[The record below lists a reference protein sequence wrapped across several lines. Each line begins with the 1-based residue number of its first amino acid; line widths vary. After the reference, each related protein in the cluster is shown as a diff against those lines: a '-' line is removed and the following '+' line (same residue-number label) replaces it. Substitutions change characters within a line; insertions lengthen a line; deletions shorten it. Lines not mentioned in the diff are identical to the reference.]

1 MLTQKSLGELLL
13 RCCGKKEL
21 TEAEVGS
28 LCEEFPYFQAVQLYK
43 AACASGGS
51 AQSDRKPKGFELL
64 SDRLLLHSLT
74 HNAHSVD
81 GDADEFSWVSLEQQ
95 ETQMVLENADSS
107 SSEALDCSYAE
118 GCEEREDEPFVAV
131 SEEVQSDEQML
142 TAATG
147 VSSSAGAGGMESD
160 EDENS
165 DALVQG
171 LSGGEQY
178 DEGVATSFSGES
190 EPEVTPCEEDGVGEL
205 HTTGEE
211 KKGDENGER
220 ADEEASMDLRGVLDF
235 SLSQEVPEMSPS
247 LSPHGMVGFTL
258 TQQDIDYINSY
269 LGPKRSGG
277 SEEEEW
283 EDQSG
288 RESQTQAE
296 RIDNFIA
303 QFDSI
308 LSKVLAE
315 ERARASE
322 GVEPSDLAE
331 PQRELDVHIASER
344 LAYLLAEKGEYEA
357 AIPMYERLQAQ
368 NPEKSSY
375 FADIIERLRQRE
387 GESSK

>member
-1 MLTQKSLGELLL
+1 MLTQESLGELLL
-13 RCCGKKEL
+13 QCCGKKEL
-21 TEAEVGS
+21 SVAEVES

-43 AACASGGS
+43 EACASGGS

-81 GDADEFSWVSLEQQ
+81 GDANEFSWVSLEQQ

-171 LSGGEQY
+171 LSGEEQY
-178 DEGVATSFSGES
+178 DEDVATSFSGES
-190 EPEVTPCEEDGVGEL
+190 EPEVTPCEKDGEREL

-211 KKGDENGER
+211 KKGDVNGER
-220 ADEEASMDLRGVLDF
+220 EDEEASMDLRGVLDF

-269 LGPKRSGG
+269 LDPKRSVG
-277 SEEEEW
+277 SEER

-308 LSKVLAE
+308 LSKVLEE

-387 GESSK
+387 RESSK

>member
-1 MLTQKSLGELLL
+1 MLTQESLGELLL
-13 RCCGKKEL
+13 QCCGKKEL
-21 TEAEVGS
+21 SEAEVES
-28 LCEEFPYFQAVQLYK
+28 LCEEFPYFRAVQLYK
-43 AACASGGS
+43 EACASGGS
-51 AQSDRKPKGFELL
+51 AQSDRKPKGLELL

-81 GDADEFSWVSLEQQ
+81 GDANEFSWVSLEQQ
-95 ETQMVLENADSS
+95 ETQMALENADSS

-118 GCEEREDEPFVAV
+118 GCEEREDEPFVAE

-142 TAATG
+142 TVATG

-171 LSGGEQY
+171 LSGEEQY

-190 EPEVTPCEEDGVGEL
+190 EPTVTPCEEVRGGEL
-205 HTTGEE
+205 HITGEE
-211 KKGDENGER
+211 KKGAVNGER
-220 ADEEASMDLRGVLDF
+220 ADEGASMDLRGVLDF

-258 TQQDIDYINSY
+258 TQHDIDYINSY
-269 LGPKRSGG
+269 LDPKRSVG
-277 SEEEEW
+277 SEER

-308 LSKVLAE
+308 LSKVLEE

-387 GESSK
+387 RESSK

>member
-1 MLTQKSLGELLL
+1 MLTQESLGELLL
-13 RCCGKKEL
+13 QCCGKKEL
-21 TEAEVGS
+21 SEAEVES

-43 AACASGGS
+43 EACASGGS

-74 HNAHSVD
+74 RNAHSVD
-81 GDADEFSWVSLEQQ
+81 GDANEFSWVSLEQQ
-95 ETQMVLENADSS
+95 ETQMALANADSS

-118 GCEEREDEPFVAV
+118 GCEEREDEPLVAV

-171 LSGGEQY
+171 LSGEEQY

-190 EPEVTPCEEDGVGEL
+190 EPTVTPCEEVRGGEV
-205 HTTGEE
+205 HITGEE
-211 KKGDENGER
+211 KKGAVNEER
-220 ADEEASMDLRGVLDF
+220 ADEGASMDLRGVLDF

-269 LGPKRSGG
+269 LDPKRSVG
-277 SEEEEW
+277 SEER

-308 LSKVLAE
+308 LSKVLEE

-387 GESSK
+387 RESSK

>member
-1 MLTQKSLGELLL
+1 MLTQESLGELLL
-13 RCCGKKEL
+13 QCCGKKEL
-21 TEAEVGS
+21 SEAEVES

-43 AACASGGS
+43 EACASGGS

-74 HNAHSVD
+74 RNAHSVD
-81 GDADEFSWVSLEQQ
+81 GDANEFSWVSLEQQ
-95 ETQMVLENADSS
+95 ETQMALENADSS

-118 GCEEREDEPFVAV
+118 GCEEREDEPLVAV

-171 LSGGEQY
+171 LSGEEQY

-190 EPEVTPCEEDGVGEL
+190 EPTVTPCEEVRGGEL
-205 HTTGEE
+205 HITGEE
-211 KKGDENGER
+211 KKGAVNEER
-220 ADEEASMDLRGVLDF
+220 ADEGASMDLRGVLDF

-269 LGPKRSGG
+269 LDPKRSVG
-277 SEEEEW
+277 SEER

-308 LSKVLAE
+308 LSKVLEE

-375 FADIIERLRQRE
+375 FADIIERLKQRE

>member
-1 MLTQKSLGELLL
+1 MLTQESLGELLL
-13 RCCGKKEL
+13 QCCGKKEL
-21 TEAEVGS
+21 SEAEVES

-43 AACASGGS
+43 EACASGGS

-74 HNAHSVD
+74 RNAHSVD
-81 GDADEFSWVSLEQQ
+81 GDANEFSWVSLEQQ
-95 ETQMVLENADSS
+95 ETQMALANADSS

-118 GCEEREDEPFVAV
+118 GCEEREDEPLVAV

-171 LSGGEQY
+171 LSGEEQY

-190 EPEVTPCEEDGVGEL
+190 EPTVTPCEEVRGGEL
-205 HTTGEE
+205 HITGEE
-211 KKGDENGER
+211 KKGAVNEER
-220 ADEEASMDLRGVLDF
+220 ADEGASMDLRGVLDF

-269 LGPKRSGG
+269 LDPKRSVG
-277 SEEEEW
+277 SEER

-308 LSKVLAE
+308 LSKVLEE

-387 GESSK
+387 RESSK

>member
-1 MLTQKSLGELLL
+1 
-13 RCCGKKEL
+13 
-21 TEAEVGS
+21 
-28 LCEEFPYFQAVQLYK
+28 
-43 AACASGGS
+43 
-51 AQSDRKPKGFELL
+51 
-64 SDRLLLHSLT
+64 
-74 HNAHSVD
+74 
-81 GDADEFSWVSLEQQ
+81 
-95 ETQMVLENADSS
+95 
-107 SSEALDCSYAE
+107 
-118 GCEEREDEPFVAV
+118 
-131 SEEVQSDEQML
+131 
-142 TAATG
+142 
-147 VSSSAGAGGMESD
+147 
-160 EDENS
+160 
-165 DALVQG
+165 
-171 LSGGEQY
+171 
-178 DEGVATSFSGES
+178 
-190 EPEVTPCEEDGVGEL
+190 
-205 HTTGEE
+205 
-211 KKGDENGER
+211 
-220 ADEEASMDLRGVLDF
+220 
-235 SLSQEVPEMSPS
+235 MSPS

-269 LGPKRSGG
+269 LDPKRSVG
-277 SEEEEW
+277 SEER

-308 LSKVLAE
+308 LSKVLEE

-375 FADIIERLRQRE
+375 FADIIERLKQRE

>member
-1 MLTQKSLGELLL
+1 MLTQESLGELLL
-13 RCCGKKEL
+13 QCCGKKEL
-21 TEAEVGS
+21 SEAEVES

-43 AACASGGS
+43 EACASGGS

-74 HNAHSVD
+74 RNAHSVD
-81 GDADEFSWVSLEQQ
+81 GDANEFSWVSLEQQ
-95 ETQMVLENADSS
+95 ETQMALANADSS

-118 GCEEREDEPFVAV
+118 GCEEREDEPLVAV

-171 LSGGEQY
+171 LSGEEQY

-190 EPEVTPCEEDGVGEL
+190 EPTVTPCEEVRGGEL
-205 HTTGEE
+205 HITGEE
-211 KKGDENGER
+211 KKGAVNEER
-220 ADEEASMDLRGVLDF
+220 ADEGASMDLRGVLDF

-269 LGPKRSGG
+269 LDPKRSVG
-277 SEEEEW
+277 SEER

-308 LSKVLAE
+308 LSKVLEE

>member
-1 MLTQKSLGELLL
+1 MLTQESLGELLL
-13 RCCGKKEL
+13 QCCGKKEL
-21 TEAEVGS
+21 SAAEVES

-43 AACASGGS
+43 ETCASGGS

-81 GDADEFSWVSLEQQ
+81 GDANEFSWVSLEQQ
-95 ETQMVLENADSS
+95 ETQMALENADSS

-118 GCEEREDEPFVAV
+118 GCEERE
-131 SEEVQSDEQML
+131 SDEQML

-171 LSGGEQY
+171 LSGEEQY

-190 EPEVTPCEEDGVGEL
+190 EPEVTSCEEDGVGEL

-211 KKGDENGER
+211 KEGDVNGER

-269 LGPKRSGG
+269 LDPKRSVG
-277 SEEEEW
+277 SEER

-308 LSKVLAE
+308 LSKVLEE

-387 GESSK
+387 GESST

>member
-1 MLTQKSLGELLL
+1 
-13 RCCGKKEL
+13 
-21 TEAEVGS
+21 
-28 LCEEFPYFQAVQLYK
+28 
-43 AACASGGS
+43 
-51 AQSDRKPKGFELL
+51 
-64 SDRLLLHSLT
+64 
-74 HNAHSVD
+74 
-81 GDADEFSWVSLEQQ
+81 
-95 ETQMVLENADSS
+95 
-107 SSEALDCSYAE
+107 
-118 GCEEREDEPFVAV
+118 
-131 SEEVQSDEQML
+131 
-142 TAATG
+142 
-147 VSSSAGAGGMESD
+147 
-160 EDENS
+160 
-165 DALVQG
+165 
-171 LSGGEQY
+171 
-178 DEGVATSFSGES
+178 
-190 EPEVTPCEEDGVGEL
+190 
-205 HTTGEE
+205 
-211 KKGDENGER
+211 
-220 ADEEASMDLRGVLDF
+220 MDLRGVLDF

-277 SEEEEW
+277 SEER
-283 EDQSG
+283 EDQRG
-288 RESQTQAE
+288 RESHPQAE
-296 RIDNFIA
+296 RIDKFIA

-375 FADIIERLRQRE
+375 FADIIERLKQRE

>member
-1 MLTQKSLGELLL
+1 MLTQESLGELLL
-13 RCCGKKEL
+13 QCCGKKEL
-21 TEAEVGS
+21 SVAEVES

-43 AACASGGS
+43 EACASGGS

-74 HNAHSVD
+74 RNAHSVD
-81 GDADEFSWVSLEQQ
+81 GDANEFSWVSLEQQ
-95 ETQMVLENADSS
+95 ETQMALANADSS

-118 GCEEREDEPFVAV
+118 GCEEREDEPLVAV
-131 SEEVQSDEQML
+131 SEAVQSDEQML

-171 LSGGEQY
+171 LSGEEQY

-190 EPEVTPCEEDGVGEL
+190 EPTVTPCEEVRGGEL
-205 HTTGEE
+205 HITGEE
-211 KKGDENGER
+211 KKGAVNEER

-269 LGPKRSGG
+269 LDPKRSVG
-277 SEEEEW
+277 SEER

-308 LSKVLAE
+308 LSKVLEE

-387 GESSK
+387 RESSK

>member
-1 MLTQKSLGELLL
+1 MLTQESLGELLL
-13 RCCGKKEL
+13 QCCGKKEL
-21 TEAEVGS
+21 SEAEVES

-43 AACASGGS
+43 EACASGGS

-81 GDADEFSWVSLEQQ
+81 GDANEFSWVSLEQQ
-95 ETQMVLENADSS
+95 ETQMALEDADSS
-107 SSEALDCSYAE
+107 SCETLDCSYAE
-118 GCEEREDEPFVAV
+118 GCEEREDEPFVAE
-131 SEEVQSDEQML
+131 SEEVQSDEKML

-171 LSGGEQY
+171 LSGEEQD

-190 EPEVTPCEEDGVGEL
+190 EPTVTPCEEVRGGEL
-205 HTTGEE
+205 HITGEE
-211 KKGDENGER
+211 KKGAVNGER

-269 LGPKRSGG
+269 LDPKRSVG
-277 SEEEEW
+277 SEER

>member
-1 MLTQKSLGELLL
+1 MLTQESLGELLL
-13 RCCGKKEL
+13 QCCGKTEL
-21 TEAEVGS
+21 SEAEVES

-43 AACASGGS
+43 EACASGGS

-74 HNAHSVD
+74 RNAHSVD
-81 GDADEFSWVSLEQQ
+81 GDANEFSWVSLEQQ
-95 ETQMVLENADSS
+95 ETQMALENADSS

-118 GCEEREDEPFVAV
+118 GCEEREDEPLVAV

-171 LSGGEQY
+171 LSGEEQY

-190 EPEVTPCEEDGVGEL
+190 EPTVTPCEEVRGGEL
-205 HTTGEE
+205 HITGEE
-211 KKGDENGER
+211 KKGAVNEER
-220 ADEEASMDLRGVLDF
+220 ADEGASMDLRGVLDF

-269 LGPKRSGG
+269 LDPKRSVG
-277 SEEEEW
+277 SEER

-308 LSKVLAE
+308 LSKVLEE

-387 GESSK
+387 RESSK

>member
-1 MLTQKSLGELLL
+1 MLTQESLGELLL
-13 RCCGKKEL
+13 QCCGKKEL
-21 TEAEVGS
+21 SEAEVES

-43 AACASGGS
+43 EACASGGS

-81 GDADEFSWVSLEQQ
+81 GDANEFSWVSLEQQ
-95 ETQMVLENADSS
+95 ETQMALEDADSS
-107 SSEALDCSYAE
+107 SCETLDCSYAE
-118 GCEEREDEPFVAV
+118 GCEEREDEPFVAE
-131 SEEVQSDEQML
+131 SEEVQSDEKML

-171 LSGGEQY
+171 LSGEEQY

-190 EPEVTPCEEDGVGEL
+190 EPEVTPCEEVRGGEL
-205 HTTGEE
+205 HITGEE
-211 KKGDENGER
+211 KKGAVNGER

-269 LGPKRSGG
+269 LDPKRSVG
-277 SEEEEW
+277 SEEREE
-283 EDQSG
+283 QSG

-308 LSKVLAE
+308 LSKVLEE

>member
-1 MLTQKSLGELLL
+1 MLTQESLGELLL
-13 RCCGKKEL
+13 QCCGKKEL
-21 TEAEVGS
+21 SEAEVES

-43 AACASGGS
+43 EACASGGS

-81 GDADEFSWVSLEQQ
+81 GDANEFSWVSLEQQ
-95 ETQMVLENADSS
+95 ETQMALANADSS

-118 GCEEREDEPFVAV
+118 GCEEREDEPLVAV

-171 LSGGEQY
+171 LSGEEQY

-190 EPEVTPCEEDGVGEL
+190 EPTVTPCEEVRGGEL
-205 HTTGEE
+205 HITGEE
-211 KKGDENGER
+211 KKGAVNGER

-269 LGPKRSGG
+269 LDPKRSVG
-277 SEEEEW
+277 SEER

-308 LSKVLAE
+308 LSKVLEE

-387 GESSK
+387 RESSK

>member
-1 MLTQKSLGELLL
+1 MLTQESLGELLL
-13 RCCGKKEL
+13 QCCGKKEL
-21 TEAEVGS
+21 SEAEVES

-43 AACASGGS
+43 EACASGGS

-74 HNAHSVD
+74 RNAHSVD
-81 GDADEFSWVSLEQQ
+81 GDANEFSWVSLEQQ
-95 ETQMVLENADSS
+95 ETQMALENADSS

-118 GCEEREDEPFVAV
+118 GCEEREDEPLVAV

-171 LSGGEQY
+171 LSGEEQY

-190 EPEVTPCEEDGVGEL
+190 EPTVTPCEEVRGGEL
-205 HTTGEE
+205 HITGEE
-211 KKGDENGER
+211 KKGAVNGER
-220 ADEEASMDLRGVLDF
+220 ADEGASMDLRGVLDF

-269 LGPKRSGG
+269 LDPKRSVG
-277 SEEEEW
+277 SEER

-308 LSKVLAE
+308 LSKVLEE

-387 GESSK
+387 RESSK

>member
-1 MLTQKSLGELLL
+1 MLTQESLGELLL
-13 RCCGKKEL
+13 QCCGKKEL
-21 TEAEVGS
+21 SEAEVES

-43 AACASGGS
+43 EACASGGS

-74 HNAHSVD
+74 RNAHSVD
-81 GDADEFSWVSLEQQ
+81 GDANEFSWVSLEQQ
-95 ETQMVLENADSS
+95 ETQMALANADSS

-118 GCEEREDEPFVAV
+118 GCEEREDEPLVAV

-171 LSGGEQY
+171 LSGEEQY

-190 EPEVTPCEEDGVGEL
+190 EPTVTPCEEVRGGEL
-205 HTTGEE
+205 HITGEE
-211 KKGDENGER
+211 KKGAVNEER
-220 ADEEASMDLRGVLDF
+220 ADEGASMDLRGVLDF

-269 LGPKRSGG
+269 LDPKRSVG
-277 SEEEEW
+277 SEEREE
-283 EDQSG
+283 QSG

-308 LSKVLAE
+308 LSKVLEE

>member
-1 MLTQKSLGELLL
+1 MLTQESLGELLL
-13 RCCGKKEL
+13 QCCGKKEL
-21 TEAEVGS
+21 SEAEVES

-43 AACASGGS
+43 EACASGGS

-74 HNAHSVD
+74 RNAHSVD
-81 GDADEFSWVSLEQQ
+81 GDANEFSWVSLEQQ
-95 ETQMVLENADSS
+95 ETQMALENADSS
-107 SSEALDCSYAE
+107 SSEALDCSFAE
-118 GCEEREDEPFVAV
+118 GCEEREDEPLVAV

-171 LSGGEQY
+171 LSGEEQY

-190 EPEVTPCEEDGVGEL
+190 EPTVTPCEEVRGGEL
-205 HTTGEE
+205 HITGEE
-211 KKGDENGER
+211 KKGAVNEER
-220 ADEEASMDLRGVLDF
+220 ADEGASMDLRGVLDF

-269 LGPKRSGG
+269 LDPKRSVG
-277 SEEEEW
+277 SEER

-308 LSKVLAE
+308 LSKVLEE

-387 GESSK
+387 RESSK

>member
-1 MLTQKSLGELLL
+1 MLTQESLGELLL
-13 RCCGKKEL
+13 QCCGKKEL
-21 TEAEVGS
+21 SAAEVES

-43 AACASGGS
+43 EACASGGS

-81 GDADEFSWVSLEQQ
+81 GDANEFSWVSLEQQ
-95 ETQMVLENADSS
+95 ETQMALEDADSS
-107 SSEALDCSYAE
+107 LSEALDCSYAE
-118 GCEEREDEPFVAV
+118 GCEEREDEPLVAV

-171 LSGGEQY
+171 LSGEEQY

-190 EPEVTPCEEDGVGEL
+190 EPTVTPCEEVRGGEL
-205 HTTGEE
+205 HITGEE
-211 KKGDENGER
+211 KKGAVNEER
-220 ADEEASMDLRGVLDF
+220 ADEGASMDLRGVLDF

-269 LGPKRSGG
+269 LDPKRSVG
-277 SEEEEW
+277 SEER

-308 LSKVLAE
+308 LSKVLEE

-387 GESSK
+387 RESSK

>member
-1 MLTQKSLGELLL
+1 MLTQESLGELLL
-13 RCCGKKEL
+13 QCCGKKEL
-21 TEAEVGS
+21 SEAEVES

-43 AACASGGS
+43 EACASGGS

-74 HNAHSVD
+74 RNAHSVD
-81 GDADEFSWVSLEQQ
+81 GDANEFSWVSLEQQ
-95 ETQMVLENADSS
+95 ETQMALENADSS
-107 SSEALDCSYAE
+107 SCETLDCSYAE
-118 GCEEREDEPFVAV
+118 GCEEREDEPLVAV

-171 LSGGEQY
+171 LSGEEQY

-190 EPEVTPCEEDGVGEL
+190 EPTVTPCEEVRGGEL
-205 HTTGEE
+205 HITGEE
-211 KKGDENGER
+211 KKGAVNEER
-220 ADEEASMDLRGVLDF
+220 ADEGASMDLRGVLDF

-269 LGPKRSGG
+269 LDPKRSVG
-277 SEEEEW
+277 SEER

-308 LSKVLAE
+308 LSKVLEE

-387 GESSK
+387 RESSK

>member
-1 MLTQKSLGELLL
+1 MLTQESLGELLL
-13 RCCGKKEL
+13 QCCGKKEL
-21 TEAEVGS
+21 SEAEVES

-43 AACASGGS
+43 EACASGGS

-74 HNAHSVD
+74 RNAHSVD
-81 GDADEFSWVSLEQQ
+81 GDANEFSWVSLEQQ
-95 ETQMVLENADSS
+95 ETQMALENADSS

-118 GCEEREDEPFVAV
+118 GCEEREDEPLVAV

-171 LSGGEQY
+171 LSGEEQY

-190 EPEVTPCEEDGVGEL
+190 EPTVTPCEEVRGGEL
-205 HTTGEE
+205 HITGEE
-211 KKGDENGER
+211 KKGAVNEER
-220 ADEEASMDLRGVLDF
+220 ADEGASMDLRGVLDF

-269 LGPKRSGG
+269 LDPKRSVG
-277 SEEEEW
+277 SEER

-288 RESQTQAE
+288 RETQTQAE

-308 LSKVLAE
+308 LSKVLEE

-387 GESSK
+387 RESSK

>member
-1 MLTQKSLGELLL
+1 MLTQESLGELLL
-13 RCCGKKEL
+13 QCCGKKEL
-21 TEAEVGS
+21 SEVEVES

-43 AACASGGS
+43 EACASGGA

-81 GDADEFSWVSLEQQ
+81 GDANEFSWVSLEQQ
-95 ETQMVLENADSS
+95 ETQMALENADSS

-118 GCEEREDEPFVAV
+118 GCEEREDEPLVAV

-171 LSGGEQY
+171 LSGEEQY

-190 EPEVTPCEEDGVGEL
+190 EPTVTPCEEVRGGEL
-205 HTTGEE
+205 HITGEE
-211 KKGDENGER
+211 KKGAVNGER
-220 ADEEASMDLRGVLDF
+220 ADEGASMDLRGVLDF

-269 LGPKRSGG
+269 LDPKRSVG
-277 SEEEEW
+277 SEER
-283 EDQSG
+283 EDQIG

-308 LSKVLAE
+308 LSKVLEE

-387 GESSK
+387 RESSK

>member
-1 MLTQKSLGELLL
+1 MLTQESLGELLL
-13 RCCGKKEL
+13 QCCGKKEL
-21 TEAEVGS
+21 SEAEVES

-43 AACASGGS
+43 EACASGGS

-81 GDADEFSWVSLEQQ
+81 GDANEFSWVSLEQQ
-95 ETQMVLENADSS
+95 ETQMALEDADSS
-107 SSEALDCSYAE
+107 SCETLDCSYAE
-118 GCEEREDEPFVAV
+118 GCEEREDEPFVAE
-131 SEEVQSDEQML
+131 SEEVQSDEKML

-171 LSGGEQY
+171 LSGEEQY

-190 EPEVTPCEEDGVGEL
+190 EPEVTPCEEVRGGEL
-205 HTTGEE
+205 HITGEE
-211 KKGDENGER
+211 KKGAVNGER

-269 LGPKRSGG
+269 LDPKRSVG
-277 SEEEEW
+277 SEEREE
-283 EDQSG
+283 QSG

-308 LSKVLAE
+308 LSKVLEE

-375 FADIIERLRQRE
+375 FADIIERLRQSE

>member
-1 MLTQKSLGELLL
+1 MLTQESLGELLL
-13 RCCGKKEL
+13 QCCGKKEL
-21 TEAEVGS
+21 SEAEVES

-43 AACASGGS
+43 EACASGGS

-74 HNAHSVD
+74 RNAHSVD
-81 GDADEFSWVSLEQQ
+81 GDANEFSWVSLEQQ
-95 ETQMVLENADSS
+95 ETQMALEDADSS

-118 GCEEREDEPFVAV
+118 GCEEREDEPLVAV

-171 LSGGEQY
+171 LSGEEQY

-190 EPEVTPCEEDGVGEL
+190 EPTVTPCEEVRGGEL
-205 HTTGEE
+205 HITGEE
-211 KKGDENGER
+211 KKGAVNEER
-220 ADEEASMDLRGVLDF
+220 ADEGASMDLRGVLDF

-269 LGPKRSGG
+269 LDPKRSVG
-277 SEEEEW
+277 SEER

-288 RESQTQAE
+288 RETQTQAE

-308 LSKVLAE
+308 LSKVLEE

-387 GESSK
+387 RESSK

>member
-1 MLTQKSLGELLL
+1 
-13 RCCGKKEL
+13 
-21 TEAEVGS
+21 
-28 LCEEFPYFQAVQLYK
+28 
-43 AACASGGS
+43 
-51 AQSDRKPKGFELL
+51 
-64 SDRLLLHSLT
+64 
-74 HNAHSVD
+74 
-81 GDADEFSWVSLEQQ
+81 
-95 ETQMVLENADSS
+95 
-107 SSEALDCSYAE
+107 
-118 GCEEREDEPFVAV
+118 
-131 SEEVQSDEQML
+131 
-142 TAATG
+142 
-147 VSSSAGAGGMESD
+147 
-160 EDENS
+160 
-165 DALVQG
+165 
-171 LSGGEQY
+171 
-178 DEGVATSFSGES
+178 
-190 EPEVTPCEEDGVGEL
+190 
-205 HTTGEE
+205 
-211 KKGDENGER
+211 
-220 ADEEASMDLRGVLDF
+220 
-235 SLSQEVPEMSPS
+235 MSPS

-269 LGPKRSGG
+269 LDPKRSVG
-277 SEEEEW
+277 SEER

-308 LSKVLAE
+308 LSKVLEE

>member
-1 MLTQKSLGELLL
+1 M
-13 RCCGKKEL
+13 
-21 TEAEVGS
+21 A
-28 LCEEFPYFQAVQLYK
+28 
-43 AACASGGS
+43 
-51 AQSDRKPKGFELL
+51 
-64 SDRLLLHSLT
+64 
-74 HNAHSVD
+74 
-81 GDADEFSWVSLEQQ
+81 LED
-95 ETQMVLENADSS
+95 ADSS
-107 SSEALDCSYAE
+107 SCETLDGSYAE
-118 GCEEREDEPFVAV
+118 GCEEREDEPFVAE
-131 SEEVQSDEQML
+131 SEEVQSDEKML

-171 LSGGEQY
+171 LSGEEQY

-190 EPEVTPCEEDGVGEL
+190 EPEVTPCEEVRGGEL
-205 HTTGEE
+205 HITGEE
-211 KKGDENGER
+211 KKGAVNGER

-269 LGPKRSGG
+269 LDPKRSVG
-277 SEEEEW
+277 SEEREE
-283 EDQSG
+283 QSG

-308 LSKVLAE
+308 LSKVLEE

>member
-1 MLTQKSLGELLL
+1 MLTQESLGELLL
-13 RCCGKKEL
+13 QCCGKKEL
-21 TEAEVGS
+21 SVAEVES
-28 LCEEFPYFQAVQLYK
+28 LCEEFPYFQAAQLYK
-43 AACASGGS
+43 EACASGGS

-81 GDADEFSWVSLEQQ
+81 GDANEFSWVSLEQQ
-95 ETQMVLENADSS
+95 ETQMALENADSS

-118 GCEEREDEPFVAV
+118 GCEEREDEPLVAV
-131 SEEVQSDEQML
+131 SEAVQSDEQML

-147 VSSSAGAGGMESD
+147 VSSSAEAGGMESD

-171 LSGGEQY
+171 LSGEEQY

-190 EPEVTPCEEDGVGEL
+190 EPTVTPCEEVRGGEL
-205 HTTGEE
+205 HITGEE
-211 KKGDENGER
+211 KKGAVNEER
-220 ADEEASMDLRGVLDF
+220 ADEGASMDLRGVLDF

-269 LGPKRSGG
+269 LDPKRSVG
-277 SEEEEW
+277 SEER

-308 LSKVLAE
+308 LSKVLEE

-387 GESSK
+387 RESSK

>member
-1 MLTQKSLGELLL
+1 MLTQESLGELLL
-13 RCCGKKEL
+13 QCCGKKEL
-21 TEAEVGS
+21 SEAEVES

-43 AACASGGS
+43 EACASGGS

-74 HNAHSVD
+74 RNAHSVD
-81 GDADEFSWVSLEQQ
+81 GDANEFSWVSLEQQ
-95 ETQMVLENADSS
+95 ETQMALENADSS

-118 GCEEREDEPFVAV
+118 GCEEREDEPLVAV

-171 LSGGEQY
+171 LSGEEQY

-190 EPEVTPCEEDGVGEL
+190 EPTVTPCEEVRGGEL
-205 HTTGEE
+205 HITGEE
-211 KKGDENGER
+211 KKGAVNEER
-220 ADEEASMDLRGVLDF
+220 ADEGASMDLRGVLDF

-269 LGPKRSGG
+269 LDPKRSVG
-277 SEEEEW
+277 SEER

-308 LSKVLAE
+308 LSKVLEE

-387 GESSK
+387 RESSK

>member
-1 MLTQKSLGELLL
+1 MLTQESLGELLL
-13 RCCGKKEL
+13 QCCGKKEL
-21 TEAEVGS
+21 SEAEVES

-43 AACASGGS
+43 EACASGGS

-74 HNAHSVD
+74 RNAHSVD
-81 GDADEFSWVSLEQQ
+81 GDANEFSWVSLEQQ
-95 ETQMVLENADSS
+95 ETQMALEDADSS

-118 GCEEREDEPFVAV
+118 GCEEREDEPLVAE

-171 LSGGEQY
+171 LSGEEQY

-190 EPEVTPCEEDGVGEL
+190 EPTVTPCEEVRGGEL
-205 HTTGEE
+205 HITGEE
-211 KKGDENGER
+211 KKGAVNEER
-220 ADEEASMDLRGVLDF
+220 ADEGASMDLRGVLDF

-277 SEEEEW
+277 SEER

-296 RIDNFIA
+296 RIDNFIT

-387 GESSK
+387 RESSK

>member
-1 MLTQKSLGELLL
+1 MLTQESLGELLL
-13 RCCGKKEL
+13 QCCGKKEL
-21 TEAEVGS
+21 SAAEVES

-43 AACASGGS
+43 EACASGGS

-74 HNAHSVD
+74 RNAHSVD
-81 GDADEFSWVSLEQQ
+81 GDANEFSWVSLEQQ
-95 ETQMVLENADSS
+95 ETQMALENADSS

-118 GCEEREDEPFVAV
+118 GCEEREDEPLVAV

-147 VSSSAGAGGMESD
+147 VSSAAGAGGMESD

-171 LSGGEQY
+171 LSGEEQY

-190 EPEVTPCEEDGVGEL
+190 EPTVTPCEEVRGGEL
-205 HTTGEE
+205 HITGEE
-211 KKGDENGER
+211 KKGAVNEER
-220 ADEEASMDLRGVLDF
+220 ADEGASMDLRGVLDF

-269 LGPKRSGG
+269 LDPKRSVG
-277 SEEEEW
+277 SEER

-288 RESQTQAE
+288 RETQTQAE

-308 LSKVLAE
+308 LSKVLEE

-387 GESSK
+387 RESSK

>member
-21 TEAEVGS
+21 TEAEVES

-171 LSGGEQY
+171 LSGEEQY

-190 EPEVTPCEEDGVGEL
+190 EPTVTPCEEVRGGEL
-205 HTTGEE
+205 HPAGEG
-211 KKGDENGER
+211 KKGAVNGER

-269 LGPKRSGG
+269 LDPKRSVG
-277 SEEEEW
+277 SEER

-308 LSKVLAE
+308 LSKVLEE

-387 GESSK
+387 RESSK

>member
-1 MLTQKSLGELLL
+1 MLTQESLGELLL
-13 RCCGKKEL
+13 QCCGKKEL
-21 TEAEVGS
+21 SEAEVES

-43 AACASGGS
+43 EACASGGS

-81 GDADEFSWVSLEQQ
+81 GDANEFSWVSLEQQ
-95 ETQMVLENADSS
+95 ETQMALEDADSS
-107 SSEALDCSYAE
+107 SCETLDCSYAE
-118 GCEEREDEPFVAV
+118 GCEEREDEPFVAEN
-131 SEEVQSDEQML
+131 EEVQSDEKML

-171 LSGGEQY
+171 LSGEEQY

-190 EPEVTPCEEDGVGEL
+190 EPEVTPCEEVRGGEL
-205 HTTGEE
+205 HPAGEE
-211 KKGDENGER
+211 KKGAVNGER

-269 LGPKRSGG
+269 LDPKRSVG
-277 SEEEEW
+277 SEER

-308 LSKVLAE
+308 LSKVLEE

-387 GESSK
+387 RESSK

>member
-1 MLTQKSLGELLL
+1 MLTQESLGELLL
-13 RCCGKKEL
+13 QCCGKKEL
-21 TEAEVGS
+21 SEAEVES

-43 AACASGGS
+43 EACASGGS

-81 GDADEFSWVSLEQQ
+81 GDANEFSWVSLEQQ
-95 ETQMVLENADSS
+95 ETQMALENADSS
-107 SSEALDCSYAE
+107 LSEALDCSYAE
-118 GCEEREDEPFVAV
+118 GCEEREDEPFVAEN
-131 SEEVQSDEQML
+131 EEVQSDEKML

-171 LSGGEQY
+171 LSGEEQY

-190 EPEVTPCEEDGVGEL
+190 EPTVTPCEEVRGGEL
-205 HTTGEE
+205 HPAGEE
-211 KKGDENGER
+211 KKGAVNGER

-269 LGPKRSGG
+269 LDPKRSVG
-277 SEEEEW
+277 SEER

-308 LSKVLAE
+308 LSKVLEE

-375 FADIIERLRQRE
+375 FADIIERLKQRE

>member
-1 MLTQKSLGELLL
+1 MLTQESLGELLL
-13 RCCGKKEL
+13 QCCGKKEL
-21 TEAEVGS
+21 SEVEVES

-43 AACASGGS
+43 EACASGGS

-81 GDADEFSWVSLEQQ
+81 GDANEFSWVSLEQQ
-95 ETQMVLENADSS
+95 ETQMALENADSS

-118 GCEEREDEPFVAV
+118 GCEEREDEPLVAV

-171 LSGGEQY
+171 LSGEEQY

-190 EPEVTPCEEDGVGEL
+190 EPTVTPCEEVRGGEL
-205 HTTGEE
+205 HITGEE
-211 KKGDENGER
+211 KKGAVNGER
-220 ADEEASMDLRGVLDF
+220 ADEGASMDLRGVLDF

-269 LGPKRSGG
+269 LDPKRSVG
-277 SEEEEW
+277 SEER
-283 EDQSG
+283 EDQIG

-308 LSKVLAE
+308 LSKVLEE

-387 GESSK
+387 RESSK

>member
-1 MLTQKSLGELLL
+1 MLTQESLGELLL
-13 RCCGKKEL
+13 QCCGKKEL
-21 TEAEVGS
+21 SAAEVES

-43 AACASGGS
+43 EACASGGS

-81 GDADEFSWVSLEQQ
+81 GDANEFSWVSLEQQ
-95 ETQMVLENADSS
+95 ETQMALENADSS
-107 SSEALDCSYAE
+107 LSEALDCSYAE
-118 GCEEREDEPFVAV
+118 GCEEREDEPLVAV

-171 LSGGEQY
+171 LSGEEQY

-190 EPEVTPCEEDGVGEL
+190 EPTVTPCEEVRGGEL
-205 HTTGEE
+205 HITGEE
-211 KKGDENGER
+211 KKGAVNEER
-220 ADEEASMDLRGVLDF
+220 ADEGASMDLRGVLDF

-269 LGPKRSGG
+269 LDPKRSVG
-277 SEEEEW
+277 SEER

-308 LSKVLAE
+308 LSKVLEE

>member
-1 MLTQKSLGELLL
+1 
-13 RCCGKKEL
+13 
-21 TEAEVGS
+21 
-28 LCEEFPYFQAVQLYK
+28 
-43 AACASGGS
+43 
-51 AQSDRKPKGFELL
+51 
-64 SDRLLLHSLT
+64 
-74 HNAHSVD
+74 
-81 GDADEFSWVSLEQQ
+81 
-95 ETQMVLENADSS
+95 
-107 SSEALDCSYAE
+107 
-118 GCEEREDEPFVAV
+118 
-131 SEEVQSDEQML
+131 
-142 TAATG
+142 
-147 VSSSAGAGGMESD
+147 
-160 EDENS
+160 
-165 DALVQG
+165 
-171 LSGGEQY
+171 
-178 DEGVATSFSGES
+178 
-190 EPEVTPCEEDGVGEL
+190 
-205 HTTGEE
+205 
-211 KKGDENGER
+211 
-220 ADEEASMDLRGVLDF
+220 MDLRGVLDF

-269 LGPKRSGG
+269 LDPKRSVG
-277 SEEEEW
+277 SEER

-308 LSKVLAE
+308 LSKVLEE

-375 FADIIERLRQRE
+375 FADIIERLKQRE

>member
-1 MLTQKSLGELLL
+1 MLTQESLGELLL
-13 RCCGKKEL
+13 QCCGKKEL
-21 TEAEVGS
+21 SEAEVES

-43 AACASGGS
+43 EACASGGS

-74 HNAHSVD
+74 RNAHSVD
-81 GDADEFSWVSLEQQ
+81 GDANEFSWVSLEQQ
-95 ETQMVLENADSS
+95 ETQMALENADSS
-107 SSEALDCSYAE
+107 SCETLDRSYAE
-118 GCEEREDEPFVAV
+118 GCEEREDEPLVAV

-171 LSGGEQY
+171 LSGEEQY

-190 EPEVTPCEEDGVGEL
+190 EPTVTPCEEVRGGEL
-205 HTTGEE
+205 HITGEE
-211 KKGDENGER
+211 KKGAVNEER
-220 ADEEASMDLRGVLDF
+220 ADEGASMDLRGVLDF

-269 LGPKRSGG
+269 LDPKRSVG
-277 SEEEEW
+277 SEER

-308 LSKVLAE
+308 LSKVLEE

-387 GESSK
+387 RESSK

>member
-1 MLTQKSLGELLL
+1 
-13 RCCGKKEL
+13 
-21 TEAEVGS
+21 
-28 LCEEFPYFQAVQLYK
+28 
-43 AACASGGS
+43 
-51 AQSDRKPKGFELL
+51 
-64 SDRLLLHSLT
+64 
-74 HNAHSVD
+74 
-81 GDADEFSWVSLEQQ
+81 
-95 ETQMVLENADSS
+95 
-107 SSEALDCSYAE
+107 
-118 GCEEREDEPFVAV
+118 
-131 SEEVQSDEQML
+131 
-142 TAATG
+142 
-147 VSSSAGAGGMESD
+147 
-160 EDENS
+160 
-165 DALVQG
+165 
-171 LSGGEQY
+171 
-178 DEGVATSFSGES
+178 
-190 EPEVTPCEEDGVGEL
+190 
-205 HTTGEE
+205 
-211 KKGDENGER
+211 
-220 ADEEASMDLRGVLDF
+220 
-235 SLSQEVPEMSPS
+235 MSPS

-269 LGPKRSGG
+269 LDPKRSVG
-277 SEEEEW
+277 SEER

-308 LSKVLAE
+308 LSKVLEE

-387 GESSK
+387 RESSK